1 MNIKVNP
8 MLEFSSMDRTVMKK
22 TCNLCEEL
30 IMVLASY
37 TVTDDAHIACADNG
51 EVFVTE
57 KELYEVLDVIGR
69 MVRITDEAPCESDG
83 VVKKVLAVDFIGQL
97 ALASE
102 PCYYNDGHANVLKIR
117 QHGSGTPE
125 HEILIQKSTSKFELR
140 IKNTKQSF
148 EF

>member
-83 VVKKVLAVDFIGQL
+83 VVKKVLAVDFIG
-97 ALASE
+97 
-102 PCYYNDGHANVLKIR
+102 
-117 QHGSGTPE
+117 
-125 HEILIQKSTSKFELR
+125 
-140 IKNTKQSF
+140 
-148 EF
+148 